1 MKERLT
7 KYSEINKDYITPY
20 CDTVNCNKMC
30 EQCDYEQVIINRLAE
45 YEDKIERGELV
56 ERSELDKALA
66 LKQEQGQDLTV
77 KTIFKFMDEKKAL
90 QAEIDDYKQKIKD
103 GTLVEPPCKIGDKV
117 YHIYRKPFSDYSID
131 EEIVRGYEYDVKDD
145 WRLILTTFEPSIR
158 CMGNNLFLT
167 REEAEQKAK
176 ELNEELRKESEQ

>member
-1 MKERLT
+1 MMNYERLT
-7 KYSEINKDYITPY
+7 QRVYGQTYS
-20 CDTVNCNKMC
+20 VNQKIYYDDVADIV
-30 EQCDYEQVIINRLAE
+30 ERLAE
-45 YEDKIERGELV
+45 LEDKIESGELV
-56 ERSELDKALA
+56 DRAELEKAVA
-66 LKQEQGQDLTV
+66 EKQEKGQDVTV
-77 KTIFKFMDEKKAL
+77 KTIFKFTDEIKAL
-90 QAEIDDYKQKIKD
+90 KAEIDEYRQKIKD
-103 GTLVEPPCKIGDKV
+103 GTLVEMPCKIGDKV

-176 ELNEELRKESEQ
+176 ELNEELKKESAQ